1 MGNKLKEKFKFC
13 LSAEIVIE
21 YKACLYFSCLLAFD
35 CFYFLYRGIYFISIL
50 HLFEMIMTAYLA
62 GYLQI
67 YIFHNFDEAERVDAY
82 GVLGAVLCTGL
93 YTGISYLLGWFE
105 RNLTAEILFSAYML
119 LVYFCIYIIN
129 KIKRAIDTE
138 RLNGMLTEFKKGAGE
153 E

>member
-13 LSAEIVIE
+13 LRAEIAVE

-35 CFYFLYRGIYFISIL
+35 CFYFLYRGIYVISIL
-50 HLFEMIMTAYLA
+50 HLFEMIMAAYLT

-67 YIFHNFDEAERVDAY
+67 YVFHNFDEAERVDAY
-82 GVLGAVLCTGL
+82 SVLGAVLCTGL